1 MNLALLLS
9 LQAAASPAPPPDASS
24 RIGLGDF
31 DLAKLK
37 RSAPPAD
44 VHSLFHC
51 DRSGGA
57 EIVVCAR
64 RAGPAYPL
72 EEMARIF
79 EAKPLKAEVG
89 IGDGATANVH
99 VEQADFGN
107 ATPSAHSG
115 LSSKR
120 VMVGIKLPF

>member
-1 MNLALLLS
+1 MNLAFLLS
-9 LQAAASPAPPPDASS
+9 VQAAASPAPPPPT
-24 RIGLGDF
+24 RIGAGDF
-31 DLAKLK
+31 DLARYRK
-37 RSAPPAD
+37 SAPPPD

-51 DRSGGA
+51 DTSNEK

-79 EAKPLKAEVG
+79 EPRPLKAETR
-89 IGDGATANVH
+89 IGGAMANVH
-99 VEQADFGN
+99 VEQAEFG
-107 ATPSAHSG
+107 ADTPSAHSG
-115 LSSKR
+115 LTSKR